1 MDSTAVARSHW
12 SSRWAFVLVTA
23 GSAIGLGNIWKFP
36 YMTGTNGGSAFVL
49 VYLLCIAFIGV
60 PLLMAETM
68 LGRRGQ
74 ANPVGS
80 MRRVVA
86 EAGAHPGWVAIGFI
100 GILGAL
106 MILSFYSVVAG
117 WILDYAVRS
126 FSGFAG
132 LTKAE
137 AGATFTALL
146 ADPLRLIGWHTVFM
160 LLTALVVASGVTS
173 GIERANKIMMP
184 ALFAI
189 IVALIV
195 YGIFAA
201 DMAAALRFM
210 FHFDFGAVRR
220 EVVLSA
226 MGHAFFTLS
235 LGMGSIMAYGSYLD
249 RRTSIMRMA
258 FYVALAD
265 TGIALMAGLAI
276 FAIVFA
282 QGLEPASG
290 PGLILQTLPLAFA
303 QMPGGAVVG
312 PLFFVL
318 VIFAAWTSSI
328 SLMEPFAAFLI
339 ERFGL
344 SRRAAVGG
352 MGLVAWLLGIAV
364 ALSFNEWSGFRILGL
379 GVFDLLDTLTT
390 KIMMPLAGLLI
401 ALFVGWIM
409 RRHHVA
415 EEMGLSGAQLG
426 IWLNVLRFGSP
437 LAIGLIFLHVVG
449 VIG

>member
-1 MDSTAVARSHW
+1 
-12 SSRWAFVLVTA
+12 
-23 GSAIGLGNIWKFP
+23 
-36 YMTGTNGGSAFVL
+36 
-49 VYLLCIAFIGV
+49 
-60 PLLMAETM
+60 
-68 LGRRGQ
+68 
-74 ANPVGS
+74 
-80 MRRVVA
+80 
-86 EAGAHPGWVAIGFI
+86 
-100 GILGAL
+100 
-106 MILSFYSVVAG
+106 
-117 WILDYAVRS
+117 
-126 FSGFAG
+126 
-132 LTKAE
+132 
-137 AGATFTALL
+137 
-146 ADPLRLIGWHTVFM
+146 
-160 LLTALVVASGVTS
+160 
-173 GIERANKIMMP
+173 
-184 ALFAI
+184 
-189 IVALIV
+189 
-195 YGIFAA
+195 
-201 DMAAALRFM
+201 
-210 FHFDFGAVRR
+210 
-220 EVVLSA
+220 

-235 LGMGSIMAYGSYLD
+235 LGMGAIMAYGSYLD
-249 RRTSIMRMA
+249 RRTSIMRTA

-312 PLFFVL
+312 PLFFIL

-364 ALSFNEWSGFRILGL
+364 ALSFNEWSGFKILGL

-401 ALFVGWIM
+401 ALFVGWVM

-415 EEMGLSGAQLG
+415 EEMGLSGVQLG
-426 IWLNVLRFGSP
+426 VWLNVLRFGSP

-449 VIG
+449 LIG